1 MPSDSLLYR
10 NPRVCRLPV
19 LPVPRTGAH
28 EPLFR
33 QTSAVAFNS
42 DVYVALATASP
53 VIALAAVVALSDLGN
68 WLAQQPDRPSARVGM
83 FVLAGWGLALVD
95 VAGQSAVLA
104 GALLSLLHRSAFH
117 YLGVLVAF
125 EPIGVVL
132 LGALAWCT
140 MTARYY
146 AAREQMETQAAAK
159 DSGGQ
164 AAGAAR
170 ATAAERKRVLRRVLA
185 RGR

>member
-1 MPSDSLLYR
+1 
-10 NPRVCRLPV
+10 
-19 LPVPRTGAH
+19 
-28 EPLFR
+28 
-33 QTSAVAFNS
+33 VAFNS
-42 DVYVALATASP
+42 DVYVALAAASP

-68 WLAQQPDRPSARVGM
+68 WLAQQPDRPSPRVGI

-104 GALLSLLHRSAFH
+104 GALLSLKNRTPFP
-117 YLGVLVAF
+117 YLGVLVGF
-125 EPIGVVL
+125 EPVGVVL

-146 AAREQMETQAAAK
+146 SAREQMEAQAKAG
-159 DSGGQ
+159 SGGQ
-164 AAGAAR
+164 VAGPARATTGR
-170 ATAAERKRVLRRVLA
+170 ATAAERKRVLRRVLV

>member
-1 MPSDSLLYR
+1 
-10 NPRVCRLPV
+10 
-19 LPVPRTGAH
+19 
-28 EPLFR
+28 
-33 QTSAVAFNS
+33 VAFNS

-68 WLAQQPDRPSARVGM
+68 WLAQQPDRPSARVGI

-117 YLGVLVAF
+117 YLGVLVVF

-146 AAREQMETQAAAK
+146 AAREQMEAQAKAAK

-164 AAGAAR
+164 ASGAAR
-170 ATAAERKRVLRRVLA
+170 ATAAERKRVLRRVLV